1 MNGSRFNLMG
11 SQYGQPVIA
20 VLQRVVSASV
30 AVAGDV
36 VARIG
41 PGLVALLGVARSDTG
56 DDAAAIGSKI
66 AGLRIFAD
74 ERGLMN
80 SSLAEVGGEVLLV
93 SQFTLLGDVR
103 KGRRPSFVE
112 AAAPEAAEPLIDRVR
127 LAIARDG
134 VPVST
139 GVFGAHMQVHLLN
152 DGPVTLI
159 LRTHAGRLL

>member
-1 MNGSRFNLMG
+1 MIS
-11 SQYGQPVIA
+11 
-20 VLQRVVSASV
+20 VLQRVGSASV
-30 AVAGDV
+30 AVAGEI

-41 PGLVALLGVARSDTG
+41 PGLVALMGVTHTDTG
-56 DDAAAIGSKI
+56 EDASAIGSKI

-80 SSLAEVGGEVLLV
+80 RSLAEVGGEVLLV

-103 KGRRPSFVE
+103 KGRRPSFAG
-112 AAAPEAAEPLIDRVR
+112 AAAPEAAGPLIDLVRV
-127 LAIARDG
+127 AIQRQG

-139 GVFGAHMQVHLLN
+139 GVFGAHMQVQLLN

-159 LRTHAGRLL
+159 LRTEGGRLL